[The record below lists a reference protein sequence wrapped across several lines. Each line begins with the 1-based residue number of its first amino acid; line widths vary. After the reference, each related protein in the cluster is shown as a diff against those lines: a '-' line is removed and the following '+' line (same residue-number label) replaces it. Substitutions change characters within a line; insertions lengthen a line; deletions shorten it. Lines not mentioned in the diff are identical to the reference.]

1 MSVNLTASGG
11 QHYHLSGR
19 LDRDTVPAFWRQ
31 RHQWIPADKAL
42 NLDLSALSRVDSAGM
57 AMLLH
62 LDKTL
67 RENGQHVRYQGVPEQ
82 LNLLLT
88 LSNLDTF
95 LDDAEHQQGV

>member
-1 MSVNLTASGG
+1 MSVNLTAGSE

-31 RHQWIPADKAL
+31 RHQWIPTDNPL
-42 NLDLSALSRVDSAGM
+42 TLDLSALSRVDSAGM

-62 LDKTL
+62 LDRTL
-67 RENGQHVRYQGVPEQ
+67 RHQGQKVRYQGMPEQ
-82 LNLLLT
+82 LKLLLT

-95 LDDAEHQQGV
+95 FDDAEHQQGV